1 NHYDDFLLSQNEI
14 FKVRRDKFTAK
25 LNAVG
30 IPFEPMNG
38 GIFLWLKTPKHY
50 DGETFETYLLKEKSI
65 LVAPG
70 VPFGEH
76 GRHYVRIS

>member
-1 NHYDDFLLSQNEI
+1 MFGALQDAATFALNHYDDFLLSQNEI

-38 GIFLWLKTPKHY
+38 GIFLWLKTLNIMMVKH
-50 DGETFETYLLKEKSI
+50 LK
-65 LVAPG
+65 
-70 VPFGEH
+70 
-76 GRHYVRIS
+76 RIY